1 MDVLG
6 YVYAVAITIGGIAG
20 YVSKGQFS
28 KHSNAFQQVF
38 LNSAGDIYQIWVH
51 MTWVSFVWIQTR
63 ISDPDPYPDP
73 DPH

>member
-1 MDVLG
+1 MDILG

-38 LNSAGDIYQIWVH
+38 LKSAGDIYQI
-51 MTWVSFVWIQTR
+51 
-63 ISDPDPYPDP
+63 
-73 DPH
+73 